1 MIYLI
6 RTKYEKVSL
15 LKIGY
20 TEDSK
25 KKSRYTAYRLH
36 NPLFEVLYEIP
47 NGTEDDEKLLQ
58 VYFAEYQ
65 YKGYG
70 KEWFY
75 ENQEIINYF
84 ESHRTLESLSDLR
97 SSGVVIDKTE
107 FYQFRDFVKR
117 IINSVVN
124 KKVKA
129 GEISMDEGV
138 RQIDSLVEDI
148 LTVQHIRSHTRLW
161 KYIEKTFNYKE
172 SDLVDQIYSK
182 PVQEFLLKFN
192 SCSHFTDKMKLLCE
206 ADFAEGELG
215 AVLDSIPITFK
226 NYYLTLGPKKIR
238 NLQYKNSILLSEYEK
253 IKNNQNKST
262 ELANEIYNT
271 FKIGDRY
278 LKSEIKCLLKS
289 IYNKF
294 KLTSTPKSLDILK
307 YFETKR
313 VQVVDPI
320 TNKKLDGYELIS
332 KKL

>member
-75 ENQEIINYF
+75 ESQEIINYF

-107 FYQFRDFVKR
+107 FYQFRNFVKR

-182 PVQEFLLKFN
+182 PVQEFLSKFN
-192 SCSHFTDKMKLLCE
+192 SCSRFTDKMKLLCD
-206 ADFAEGELG
+206 ADFTEGELG

-253 IKNNQNKST
+253 IKNNQDNSNQLLEKLYRDFSIKS
-262 ELANEIYNT
+262 
-271 FKIGDRY
+271 RY
-278 LKSEIKCLLKS
+278 TRVEIKEKLGKLYNECNIHLSPKASDLERYFNIKEVLIPDSSGKKS
-289 IYNKF
+289 
-294 KLTSTPKSLDILK
+294 
-307 YFETKR
+307 R
-313 VQVVDPI
+313 
-320 TNKKLDGYELIS
+320 GYELIS
-332 KKL
+332 KKE

>member
-75 ENQEIINYF
+75 ESQEIINYF

-182 PVQEFLLKFN
+182 PVQEFLSKFN
-192 SCSHFTDKMKLLCE
+192 SCSRFTDKMKLLCD
-206 ADFAEGELG
+206 ADFAEGELS

-238 NLQYKNSILLSEYEK
+238 NLQYKNSVLLSEYEK
-253 IKNNQNKST
+253 IKNNQDNSNQLLEKLYRDFSIKS
-262 ELANEIYNT
+262 
-271 FKIGDRY
+271 RY
-278 LKSEIKCLLKS
+278 TRVEIKEKLGKLYNECNIHLSPKASDLERYFNIKEVLIPDSSGKKS
-289 IYNKF
+289 
-294 KLTSTPKSLDILK
+294 
-307 YFETKR
+307 R
-313 VQVVDPI
+313 
-320 TNKKLDGYELIS
+320 GYELIS
-332 KKL
+332 KKE

>member
-75 ENQEIINYF
+75 ESQEIINYF

-97 SSGVVIDKTE
+97 NSGVVIDKTE

-182 PVQEFLLKFN
+182 PVQEFLSKFN
-192 SCSHFTDKMKLLCE
+192 SCSRFTDKMKLLCD

-253 IKNNQNKST
+253 IKNNQDNSNQLLEKLYRDFSIK
-262 ELANEIYNT
+262 N
-271 FKIGDRY
+271 RY
-278 LKSEIKCLLKS
+278 TRVEIKEKLGKLYNECNIHLSPKASDLERYFNIKEVLIPDSSGKKS
-289 IYNKF
+289 
-294 KLTSTPKSLDILK
+294 
-307 YFETKR
+307 R
-313 VQVVDPI
+313 
-320 TNKKLDGYELIS
+320 GYELIS
-332 KKL
+332 KKE